1 MAKQIAMFNH
11 KGGVGKTT
19 TTFHLGWQLADMG
32 KTVLLV
38 DADPQANLTGMA
50 LGTLEASEL
59 EEFYEVAQ
67 CRNIRSG
74 LAPAFESQPRA
85 IREIECFPV
94 SGRDGLFLM
103 PGHIGLSEFDYL
115 LAIAQGLSGYTHS
128 LKNLPGAISYLLSIT
143 ADALNADYILVDTSP
158 SLSAFNQNLLMTS
171 DFFIM
176 PANPDYYSGMAIDTL
191 VKVIPRWRRL
201 SVRAQNS
208 EILQNSIYPYPVINP
223 KFLGTVIKSYDPK
236 RRDSQSD
243 GLQQWIAKINA
254 KVEHDL
260 LPALRGAGME
270 LPQPAY
276 ESSEIQ
282 GRCLAV
288 MPHFNSLTAKS
299 QELTAPIYNLTEAQL
314 QKSKASQKAF
324 KETFCNFSDSVIRL
338 TSYADSD

>member
-19 TTFHLGWQLADMG
+19 TTFYLGWQLAAMG

-38 DADPQANLTGMA
+38 DADPQANLTDMA

-85 IREIECFPV
+85 IMELECFPV

-103 PGHIGLSEFDYL
+103 PGHIGISEFDYL

-171 DFFIM
+171 EFFIM

-191 VKVIPRWRRL
+191 VKVIPRWRKW
-201 SVRAQNS
+201 STRAQKLRDPPELDIPISRRQPQVLGDGHS
-208 EILQNSIYPYPVINP
+208 E
-223 KFLGTVIKSYDPK
+223 
-236 RRDSQSD
+236 SQSKARR
-243 GLQQWIAKINA
+243 GVRWIATAGREDKRESRTRPFA
-254 KVEHDL
+254 RL
-260 LPALRGAGME
+260 ARRGNGIV
-270 LPQPAY
+270 
-276 ESSEIQ
+276 ST
-282 GRCLAV
+282 RV
-288 MPHFNSLTAKS
+288 
-299 QELTAPIYNLTEAQL
+299 
-314 QKSKASQKAF
+314 
-324 KETFCNFSDSVIRL
+324 
-338 TSYADSD
+338 